1 MLIIEQ
7 AAKAELAGCV
17 AVDAIKRILPSVF
30 LAVAIAY
37 FGYHALTGEQGV
49 LNWIVV
55 KNDLHAAEIELAETR
70 SEREALEVTASRLRS
85 DSLDLDY
92 VEERART
99 ILNVAHPRDF
109 IVEITPLEGR

>member
-1 MLIIEQ
+1 M
-7 AAKAELAGCV
+7 V
-17 AVDAIKRILPSVF
+17 HVDAIKRFGTSVF

-55 KNDLHAAEIELAETR
+55 ENEIRAAEAELAIAVA
-70 SEREALEVTASRLRS
+70 ERRELEDTAARLRS

-92 VEERART
+92 VEERARD
-99 ILNVAHPRDF
+99 ILNVAHPREF
-109 IVEITPLEGR
+109 IVEIEPDPQR

>member
-1 MLIIEQ
+1 M
-7 AAKAELAGCV
+7 
-17 AVDAIKRILPSVF
+17 DAIKRFGTSVF

-55 KNDLHAAEIELAETR
+55 ENEIRAAEAELAIAVA
-70 SEREALEVTASRLRS
+70 ERRELEDTAARLRS

-92 VEERART
+92 VEERARD
-99 ILNVAHPRDF
+99 ILNVAHPREF
-109 IVEITPLEGR
+109 IVEIEPDPQR

>member
-1 MLIIEQ
+1 
-7 AAKAELAGCV
+7 V
-17 AVDAIKRILPSVF
+17 ALDAIKRILPSCF

-55 KNDLHAAEIELAETR
+55 KNDLHAAEIELAEAQF
-70 SEREALEVTASRLRS
+70 EREALETTAARLRS

-109 IVEITPLEGR
+109 IVEITTDDGR

>member
-1 MLIIEQ
+1 MNR
-7 AAKAELAGCV
+7 
-17 AVDAIKRILPSVF
+17 VDFIKRYGTSAF

-55 KNDLHAAEIELAETR
+55 KNDIRIAEAELAVAVA
-70 SEREALEVTASRLRS
+70 EREALEDTAARLRS

-92 VEERART
+92 VEERARA
-99 ILNVAHPRDF
+99 ILNVAHPREF
-109 IVEITPLEGR
+109 IVDLEPAPQR

>member
-1 MLIIEQ
+1 M
-7 AAKAELAGCV
+7 
-17 AVDAIKRILPSVF
+17 DFIKRYGTSAF

-55 KNDLHAAEIELAETR
+55 KNDIRIAEAELAVAVA
-70 SEREALEVTASRLRS
+70 EREALEDTAARLRS

-92 VEERART
+92 VEERARA
-99 ILNVAHPRDF
+99 ILNVAHPREF
-109 IVEITPLEGR
+109 IVDLEPAPQR

>member
-1 MLIIEQ
+1 M
-7 AAKAELAGCV
+7 
-17 AVDAIKRILPSVF
+17 DFIKRYGTSAF

-55 KNDLHAAEIELAETR
+55 KNDIRLAEAELAVAVA
-70 SEREALEVTASRLRS
+70 EREALEDTAARLRS

-92 VEERART
+92 VEERARA
-99 ILNVAHPRDF
+99 ILNVAHPREF
-109 IVEITPLEGR
+109 IVDLEPAPQR

>member
-1 MLIIEQ
+1 
-7 AAKAELAGCV
+7 
-17 AVDAIKRILPSVF
+17 VDAFKRLVPSFF

-55 KNDLHAAEIELAETR
+55 ENEIRATEIELAETR
-70 SEREALEVTASRLRS
+70 ADREALEEIASRLRS

-92 VEERART
+92 VDERARA
-99 ILNVAHPRDF
+99 ILNVAHPREF
-109 IVEITPLEGR
+109 IVEITPGEQR

>member
-1 MLIIEQ
+1 M
-7 AAKAELAGCV
+7 
-17 AVDAIKRILPSVF
+17 VDALKRLGLSFF

-55 KNDLHAAEIELAETR
+55 ENEIRTAEAELAVAR
-70 SEREALEVTASRLRS
+70 AEREALEVTASRLRS

-92 VEERART
+92 VEERARD
-99 ILNVAHPRDF
+99 ILNVAHPRDY
-109 IVEITPLEGR
+109 IVEIEPDPQR

>member
-1 MLIIEQ
+1 M
-7 AAKAELAGCV
+7 
-17 AVDAIKRILPSVF
+17 DAIKRYGTTVF

-55 KNDLHAAEIELAETR
+55 KNEIRIAEAELDLAVA
-70 SEREALEVTASRLRS
+70 EREMLEDTASRLRS

-92 VEERART
+92 VEERARD
-99 ILNVAHPRDF
+99 ILNVAHPREI
-109 IVEITPLEGR
+109 IVEIEPSPQH

>member
-1 MLIIEQ
+1 M
-7 AAKAELAGCV
+7 
-17 AVDAIKRILPSVF
+17 VDAIKRLGLSFF

-55 KNDLHAAEIELAETR
+55 KNDTRIAQAELEAARA
-70 SEREALEVTASRLRS
+70 EREALEITAARLRS

-92 VEERART
+92 VEERARH
-99 ILNVAHPRDF
+99 ILNVAHPRDY
-109 IVEITPLEGR
+109 IVELEPDVRH

>member
-1 MLIIEQ
+1 MM
-7 AAKAELAGCV
+7 V
-17 AVDAIKRILPSVF
+17 NAIKRFGTSAF

-55 KNDLHAAEIELAETR
+55 ENQIRESEAELAIAVA
-70 SEREALEVTASRLRS
+70 ERRELEERAARLRS

-92 VEERART
+92 VEERARD
-99 ILNVAHPRDF
+99 ILNVAHPREF
-109 IVEITPLEGR
+109 IVEIEPAPQR

>member
-1 MLIIEQ
+1 M
-7 AAKAELAGCV
+7 V
-17 AVDAIKRILPSVF
+17 DVDAIKRFGTSVF

-55 KNDLHAAEIELAETR
+55 ENEIRAAEAELAIAVA
-70 SEREALEVTASRLRS
+70 ERRELEDTAARLRS

-92 VEERART
+92 VEERARD
-99 ILNVAHPRDF
+99 ILNVAHPREF
-109 IVEITPLEGR
+109 IVEIEPDPQR

>member
-1 MLIIEQ
+1 M
-7 AAKAELAGCV
+7 G
-17 AVDAIKRILPSVF
+17 AVKRVIPSFF

-55 KNDLHAAEIELAETR
+55 ESEIQAVETQLASAQT
-70 SEREALEVTASRLRS
+70 EREALEVTASRLRS

-92 VEERART
+92 VEERARAV
-99 ILNVAHPRDF
+99 LNVAHPDEF
-109 IVEITPLEGR
+109 VVKTDPVERR